1 MSMKGLIRRGYIK
14 CIGGMLCVALLCFNN
29 GEKMTYIR
37 SLSSNI
43 TSDQLENLR
52 QHMGGLLSLDEKEI
66 RQVSGD
72 MSETLQDNSISVNMM
87 GIPIKQIYCDVREDV
102 WLMPGGMPIGVSLY
116 ADGVLVVGLGNVKDN
131 GEVCPAA
138 EGGIKAGDVIV
149 EVNGETVT
157 DSLHLSRLCSEGGEL
172 NLTVRREEDIS
183 ECIVTPVYDEE
194 SESYLMGMWVRDSTS
209 GIGTLS
215 YWDMAEERFGAL
227 GHPITDIDTGT
238 IIAVKNGNIIK
249 SSIIGISAGSSGKPG
264 EVIGSFSIHD
274 EKWGEID
281 TNCEYGVYGDAM
293 SMPVNPLYPDG
304 LPICWWDEA
313 QTGPAEILC
322 TVTDEGVKAYECE
335 IIKLFPAED
344 SGSKGIVLKITS
356 EELIA
361 ITGGIVQGMSGSPI
375 IQDGKIIGAVTHVLV
390 NDPTRGYGI
399 YIENML
405 KAAG

>member
-1 MSMKGLIRRGYIK
+1 MKKLIRRGYIK

-43 TSDQLENLR
+43 TSGQLESLR
-52 QHMGGLLSLDEKEI
+52 QHMGGVLSLDEKEI

-72 MSETLQDNSISVNMM
+72 MSETLQNKSISVNMI
-87 GIPIKQIYCDVREDV
+87 GIPIKQISCNRREDV
-102 WLMPGGMPIGVSLY
+102 WLMPGGVPIGVSLY
-116 ADGVLVVGLGNVKDN
+116 ADGVLVVGLGSIRDN
-131 GEVCPAA
+131 AEVCPAA

-172 NLTVRREEDIS
+172 NLTVRREEEVR
-183 ECIVTPVYDEE
+183 ECTVTPVYDEE
-194 SESYLMGMWVRDSTS
+194 SESYLAGMWVRDSTS

-215 YWDMAEERFGAL
+215 YWNMADERFGAL
-227 GHPITDIDTGT
+227 GHPITDIDTGA
-238 IIAVKNGNIIK
+238 IIGVKNGNIIK

-281 TNCEYGVYGDAM
+281 TNCEYGVYGNAIN
-293 SMPVNPLYPDG
+293 MPVNPLYPDG

-313 QTGPAEILC
+313 HTGAAEILC

-335 IIKLFPAED
+335 IIKLFPAEG

-356 EELIA
+356 EELIS

-375 IQDGKIIGAVTHVLV
+375 IQDGKLVGAVTHVLV

-399 YIENML
+399 FIENML
-405 KAAG
+405 EAAE

>member
-1 MSMKGLIRRGYIK
+1 MKELIRRGYIK

-43 TSDQLENLR
+43 TSGQLESLR
-52 QHMGGLLSLDEKEI
+52 QHMGGVLSLDEKEI
-66 RQVSGD
+66 RQVSGV
-72 MSETLQDNSISVNMM
+72 MSETLQNKSISVNMI
-87 GIPIKQIYCDVREDV
+87 GIPIKQISCNRREDV
-102 WLMPGGMPIGVSLY
+102 WLMPGGVPIGVSLY
-116 ADGVLVVGLGNVKDN
+116 ADGVLVVGLGSIRDN
-131 GEVCPAA
+131 AEVCPAA

-172 NLTVRREEDIS
+172 NLTVRREEEVR
-183 ECIVTPVYDEE
+183 ECTVTPVYDEE
-194 SESYLMGMWVRDSTS
+194 SESYLAGMWVRDSTS

-215 YWDMAEERFGAL
+215 YWNMADERFGAL
-227 GHPITDIDTGT
+227 GHPITDIDTGA

-281 TNCEYGVYGDAM
+281 TNCEYGVYGNAIN
-293 SMPVNPLYPDG
+293 MPVNPLYPDG

-313 QTGPAEILC
+313 HTGPAEVLC
-322 TVTDEGVKAYECE
+322 TVTDEGVKAYDCE
-335 IIKLFPAED
+335 IIKLFPAEG
-344 SGSKGIVLKITS
+344 SGSKGIVLKITA
-356 EELIA
+356 EELIS

-375 IQDGKIIGAVTHVLV
+375 IQDGKIVGAVTHVLV

-399 YIENML
+399 FIENML
-405 KAAG
+405 EAAE

>member
-1 MSMKGLIRRGYIK
+1 MKKLKRRGYIK

-43 TSDQLENLR
+43 ASGQLETLR
-52 QHMGGLLSLDEKEI
+52 QHMGGVLSLDEKEI

-72 MSETLQDNSISVNMM
+72 MSETLQNKSISVNMI
-87 GIPIKQIYCDVREDV
+87 GIPIKQISCNRREDV
-102 WLMPGGMPIGVSLY
+102 WLMPGGVPIGVSLY
-116 ADGVLVVGLGNVKDN
+116 ADGVLVVGLGSIRDN
-131 GEVCPAA
+131 AEVCPAA

-172 NLTVRREEDIS
+172 NLTVRREEEVR
-183 ECIVTPVYDEE
+183 ECTVTPVYDEE
-194 SESYLMGMWVRDSTS
+194 SESYLAGMWVRDSTS

-215 YWDMAEERFGAL
+215 YWNMADERFGAL
-227 GHPITDIDTGT
+227 GHPITDIDTGA
-238 IIAVKNGNIIK
+238 IIGVKNGNIIK

-281 TNCEYGVYGDAM
+281 TNCEYGVYGNAIN
-293 SMPVNPLYPDG
+293 MPVNPLYPDG

-313 QTGPAEILC
+313 HTGAAEILC

-335 IIKLFPAED
+335 IIKLFPAEG

-356 EELIA
+356 EELIS

-375 IQDGKIIGAVTHVLV
+375 IQDGKLVGAVTHVLV

-399 YIENML
+399 FIENML
-405 KAAG
+405 EAAE

>member
-1 MSMKGLIRRGYIK
+1 MKELIRRGYIK

-43 TSDQLENLR
+43 TSGQLETLR
-52 QHMGGLLSLDEKEI
+52 QHMGGVLSLDEKEI

-72 MSETLQDNSISVNMM
+72 MSETLQNKSISVNMI
-87 GIPIKQIYCDVREDV
+87 GIPIKQISCNRREDV
-102 WLMPGGMPIGVSLY
+102 WLMPGGVPIGVSLY
-116 ADGVLVVGLGNVKDN
+116 ADGVLVVGLGSIKENA
-131 GEVCPAA
+131 EVCPAA

-172 NLTVRREEDIS
+172 NLTVRREEEVR
-183 ECIVTPVYDEE
+183 ECTVTPVYDEE
-194 SESYLMGMWVRDSTS
+194 SESYLAGMWVRDSTS

-215 YWDMAEERFGAL
+215 YWNMADERFGAL
-227 GHPITDIDTGT
+227 GHPITDIDTGA

-281 TNCEYGVYGDAM
+281 TNCEYGVYGNAIN
-293 SMPVNPLYPDG
+293 MPVNPLYPDG

-313 QTGPAEILC
+313 HTGAAEILC

-335 IIKLFPAED
+335 IIKLFPAEG

-356 EELIA
+356 EELIS

-375 IQDGKIIGAVTHVLV
+375 IQDGKLIGAVTHVLV
-390 NDPTRGYGI
+390 NDPTRGDGI

-405 KAAG
+405 DAAC